1 VANPNEAPVRVIFE
15 ATSKWQDISRI
26 RFSYRNRVDASGLNQ
41 TLELYDWQADQWV
54 NVQAVGSPLADTS
67 YEVVGPNPDRFV
79 QPGTKAMKAR
89 LSVKPGGP
97 VSLQNW
103 KTSIDQASFI
113 LNP

>member
-1 VANPNEAPVRVIFE
+1 
-15 ATSKWQDISRI
+15 
-26 RFSYRNRVDASGLNQ
+26 
-41 TLELYDWQADQWV
+41 
-54 NVQAVGSPLADTS
+54 
-67 YEVVGPNPDRFV
+67 
-79 QPGTKAMKAR
+79 MKAR